1 MIYIIVY
8 CVNVFVLNRWEDHYG
23 IGGILPIHAMVI
35 LVLVIGI
42 LTAMLLRKLHNYQH
56 QKQKKRIEDYYRNI
70 DLDIIEIIK
79 SIAIMDADNYKEGD
93 IIPKHII
100 DIIKKTHKNTYT
112 DKQLYDLCVKT
123 FVSNI

>member
-8 CVNVFVLNRWEDHYG
+8 CANVFVLNRWEDRYG
-23 IGGILPIHAMVI
+23 IGGILPIHVMVI

-56 QKQKKRIEDYYRNI
+56 QKQKKRIEDHYRNI

-93 IIPKHII
+93 II
-100 DIIKKTHKNTYT
+100 KKTHKNTYT
-112 DKQLYDLCVKT
+112 DKQLYD
-123 FVSNI
+123 